1 MSELLEKVEK
11 LGNLGDTVTVKP
23 GYGRNY
29 LLPTGKA
36 LRATKDNIAYFESE
50 KETRLANNEKERLE
64 AEKLKDKINGKQVV
78 IIRAA
83 SESAQLYGS
92 VTARDIANAVSEGL
106 APITRHDVVME
117 NVVKTLGI
125 FDFRIRIH
133 PEVHAMIKVNVAKS
147 DDEAKLQADRV
158 AKGLPAIQLG
168 EQDDRVTAKQEN
180 TQMSETK
187 ADDDVEQKQ
196 NDGDENIVATEDTA
210 DTENSDEKE

>member
-1 MSELLEKVEK
+1 MQVILLEKVEK

-36 LRATKDNIAYFESE
+36 LRATKDNIAYFEAE
-50 KETRLANNEKERLE
+50 KETRLANNEKARLD
-64 AEKLKDKINGKQVV
+64 AEKVKDKINDKQVV

-92 VTARDIANAVSEGL
+92 VTARDIANAVSDGL
-106 APITRHDVVME
+106 APVDRHAVVME
-117 NVVKTLGI
+117 HVVKTLGI

-133 PEVHAMIKVNVAKS
+133 PEVYATVKVNVAKTE
-147 DDEAKLQADRV
+147 DEAKQQADRV

-168 EQDDRVTAKQEN
+168 EQDERVIVKQEAEKEDA
-180 TQMSETK
+180 TAT
-187 ADDDVEQKQ
+187 
-196 NDGDENIVATEDTA
+196 DENNDEAVAPAEIA
-210 DTENSDEKE
+210 EENAEEN